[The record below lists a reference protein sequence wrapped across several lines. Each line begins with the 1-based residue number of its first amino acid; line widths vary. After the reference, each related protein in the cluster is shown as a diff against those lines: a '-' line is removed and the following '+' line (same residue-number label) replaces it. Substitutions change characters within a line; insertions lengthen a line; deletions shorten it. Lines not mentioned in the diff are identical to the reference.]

1 MKEFNKSRG
10 TVLFMEKDS
19 LVKSDVN
26 KVIELLQTDI
36 NKGLSEKEAEERIK
50 KYGYNTVEEEKRN
63 PLKELGKK
71 FWNATAWVLEVAA
84 VLSFVLGR
92 YLDFYIIVA
101 LIVFNAFLSFSEEQ
115 RANRALEILKS
126 KLQVQARVL
135 RDGQWK
141 LIPAALLVPGDIVRV
156 RAGDFVPADVKI
168 IHGEVE
174 VDQSALTGESL
185 SVYRR
190 ENETIFSGS
199 IIRRGEATGIVILT
213 GQNTYFGKTVELVK
227 IAKPRLRVEQVV
239 AKIVFWMMVIVA
251 VLLVISGVVFVI
263 KGENILEFLPL
274 ALVLIVAAIPIALPA
289 MFNISLALGSQS
301 LSKAGVLIT
310 RLDAIE
316 GASTMNV
323 LATDKTG
330 TITLNKLSV
339 HKVIP
344 IKGNDK
350 DVILYGALA
359 STEANQDPIDLAF
372 INKAKEMNLNLAE
385 WRIKQFVPF
394 DPSTRRTES
403 LVEKDGKALRLSKGS
418 IDTISKLCGLQNTEE
433 LYMKA
438 EEEAK
443 IGCRVL
449 AVAKKEE
456 EKWELVG
463 LVSLRDPPRPDS
475 AELVKELRDLGVK
488 TIMLTGDALPI
499 AKQIAK
505 EVGIGENVERM
516 SDVKENPELIEKVD
530 GLAEVYPEDKYTV
543 VKLLQQKGN
552 VVGMTGDGVNDAPA
566 LRQADV
572 GIAVSNATDVAKAAA
587 AVVLTSPGLRN
598 IVDMIKIGR
607 QIYERVRIWILSRIV
622 RTFQNVI
629 FVALAFI
636 LFGKFIISTFGMVL
650 LLFMFD
656 FVTLTMS
663 TDKVTWPKKP
673 AAWNINQLVIVS
685 ALIGGVM
692 IIESFIAIS
701 FIQNLPLHV
710 MQTLIFAYLLYSNI
724 FNLLN
729 VREMRNFWDSMP
741 SRIMLLS
748 MILDIIA
755 SFLIVTFGI
764 PGLTPAPIKDT
775 LIMFGLALVFNLLIN
790 NFVKLGVEKITKIQ
804 W

>member
-1 MKEFNKSRG
+1 
-10 TVLFMEKDS
+10 MEKES
-19 LVKSDVN
+19 LVKGNINEVV
-26 KVIELLQTDI
+26 KVLQTDI
-36 NKGLSEKEAEERIK
+36 SRGLSQKEAEERLK
-50 KYGYNTVEEEKRN
+50 KYGYNSVEEEKRN

-84 VLSFVLGR
+84 VLSFILGR
-92 YLDFYIIVA
+92 YLDFYIIIA

-115 RANRALEILKS
+115 KANKALEILKS

-135 RDGQWK
+135 RDGDWK
-141 LIPAALLVPGDIVRV
+141 LIPAKLLVPGDIVRV

-185 SVYRR
+185 SVYRKDN
-190 ENETIFSGS
+190 ENIYSGS

-213 GQNTYFGKTVELVK
+213 GNNTYFGKTVELVK
-227 IAKPRLRVEQVV
+227 IAKPRLRVEKVV
-239 AKIVFWMMVIVA
+239 SKIVFWMMVIVS
-251 VLLVISGVVFVI
+251 VLLIISGIVFLI

-289 MFNISLALGSQS
+289 MFNISLALGSQE
-301 LSKAGVLIT
+301 LSKAGVLVT

-323 LATDKTG
+323 LCSDKTG
-330 TITLNKLSV
+330 TITLNRLSV
-339 HKVIP
+339 HKIIP
-344 IKGNDK
+344 INGDER

-359 STEANQDPIDLAF
+359 STEANQDPIDMAF
-372 INKAKEMNLNLAE
+372 ISKAKEMSINLKE
-385 WRIKQFVPF
+385 WNVKEFVPF

-403 LVEKDGKALRLSKGS
+403 VVEKNEKSLRVTKGS
-418 IDTISKLCGLQNTEE
+418 IDAISRLCGLHNIEE
-433 LYMKA
+433 IYRKA

-449 AVAKKEE
+449 AVAKKGE

-475 AELVKELRDLGVK
+475 AELVKELRNLGVRVV
-488 TIMLTGDALPI
+488 MLTGDAEPI
-499 AKQIAK
+499 AKQIAH
-505 EVGIGENVERM
+505 EVGIGENVM
-516 SDVKENPELIEKVD
+516 KASNIKENPELIEKVD

-543 VKLLQQKGN
+543 VKLLQQKSY

-598 IVDMIKIGR
+598 IVDMVKIGR
-607 QIYERVRIWILSRIV
+607 QIYERVRIWVLSRIT

-629 FVALAFI
+629 FVVLAFI

-663 TDKVTWPKKP
+663 TDNVTWPKKP
-673 AAWNINQLVIVS
+673 AVWNINQLVIVS
-685 ALIGGVM
+685 GLLGGVM
-692 IIESFIAIS
+692 IVESFIALS
-701 FIQNLPLHV
+701 FLLGLSIGTI
-710 MQTLIFAYLLYSNI
+710 QTLVFAYLLYSNI

-729 VREMRNFWDSMP
+729 VREMKNFWESMP
-741 SRIMLLS
+741 SKVMLLS
-748 MILDIIA
+748 MILDIII
-755 SFLIVTFGI
+755 SFIIVTVGI
-764 PGLTPAPIKDT
+764 PGLRPVPIRYT
-775 LIMFGLALVFNLLIN
+775 AIVFGLALFFNLIVN
-790 NFVKLGVEKITKIQ
+790 NFVKLAIERLTKIE

>member
-1 MKEFNKSRG
+1 
-10 TVLFMEKDS
+10 MEKDE
-19 LVKSDVN
+19 LIKSDIN
-26 KVIELLQTDI
+26 KVAEILQTDL
-36 NKGLSEKEAEERIK
+36 NKGLTEKEVEERLK

-71 FWNATAWVLEVAA
+71 FWNATAWVLEIAA
-84 VLSFVLGR
+84 ILSFVLGR

-115 RANRALEILKS
+115 RANKALELLKQ

-135 RDGQWK
+135 REGQWK
-141 LIPAALLVPGDIVRV
+141 LIPAKYLVPGDVVRV

-168 IHGEVE
+168 AHGEVE

-185 SVYRR
+185 TVYRR
-190 ENETIFSGS
+190 DNETIFSGS
-199 IIRRGEATGIVILT
+199 IIRRGESTGVVILT
-213 GQNTYFGKTVELVK
+213 GGNTYFGKTVELVK
-227 IAKPRLRVEQVV
+227 IAKPRLRVEKVV
-239 AKIVFWMMVIVA
+239 SKIVFWMMIIVIA
-251 VLLVISGVVFVI
+251 LLGVSGVVFI
-263 KGENILEFLPL
+263 LKGENILGFLPL

-289 MFNISLALGSQS
+289 MFSISLALGSQE
-301 LSKAGVLIT
+301 LSKAGVLVT

-323 LATDKTG
+323 LCSDKTG

-339 HKVIP
+339 HKIIP
-344 IKGNDK
+344 INGDEK

-372 INKAKEMNLNLAE
+372 INKAKEMRVDLSSWKVE
-385 WRIKQFVPF
+385 EFIPF

-403 LVEKDGKALRLSKGS
+403 LVKKEEKSLRLTKGS
-418 IDTISKLCGLQNTEE
+418 IDAISKLCGLQNTMEI
-433 LYMKA
+433 YMKA

-456 EKWELVG
+456 GEKWNLVG

-475 AELVKELRDLGVK
+475 AELIKELHDLGVK
-488 TIMLTGDALPI
+488 VIMLTGDATPI

-505 EVGIGENVERM
+505 EVGIGENVVKA
-516 SDVKENPELIEKVD
+516 SDVKENPEIVEKVD

-543 VKLLQQKGN
+543 VKALQQKGY

-607 QIYERVRIWILSRIV
+607 QIYERVRIWVLSRIT

-636 LFGKFIISTFGMVL
+636 LFAKFIISTFGMVL

-663 TDKVTWPKKP
+663 TDNVSWPKKP
-673 AAWNINQLVIVS
+673 AVWNINQLVIVS
-685 ALIGGVM
+685 AILGSVM
-692 IIESFIAIS
+692 IVESFIALY
-701 FIQNLPLHV
+701 FILGLPLHV
-710 MQTLIFAYLLYSNI
+710 MQTLVFAYLLYSNI

-729 VREMRNFWDSMP
+729 VREIKNFWESMP
-741 SRIMLLS
+741 SKVMLIS
-748 MILDIIA
+748 MIVDIIV
-755 SFLIVTFGI
+755 SFAIIAIGI
-764 PGLTPAPIKDT
+764 PGLTPAPLDYVF
-775 LIMFGLALVFNLLIN
+775 LMFGLALVFNLVIN
-790 NFVKLGVEKITKIQ
+790 NFVKLAIEKVTKIE

>member
-1 MKEFNKSRG
+1 
-10 TVLFMEKDS
+10 MEKEE
-19 LVKSDVN
+19 LIKADVQ
-26 KVIELLQTDI
+26 KVVEILQTDV
-36 NKGLSEKEAEERIK
+36 NKGLSEKEAQERLK
-50 KYGYNTVEEEKRN
+50 KYGYNAVEEEKRN

-84 VLSFVLGR
+84 VLSYVLGR

-101 LIVFNAFLSFSEEQ
+101 LIIFNAFLSFSEEQ
-115 RANRALEILKS
+115 RANKALELLKQ

-135 RDGQWK
+135 RNGEWK
-141 LIPAALLVPGDIVRV
+141 LIPARLLVPGDIVRV

-190 ENETIFSGS
+190 NNEVIYSGS

-227 IAKPRLRVEQVV
+227 IAKPRLRVEKVV
-239 AKIVFWMMVIVA
+239 SKIVFWMMIIVVA
-251 VLLVISGVVFVI
+251 LLGVSGIVFI
-263 KGENILEFLPL
+263 LKGENILQFLPL

-289 MFNISLALGSQS
+289 MFSISLALGSQE
-301 LSKAGVLIT
+301 LSKAGVLVT

-323 LATDKTG
+323 LCSDKTG

-339 HKVIP
+339 HRVIP
-344 IKGNDK
+344 INGDERE
-350 DVILYGALA
+350 VVLYGALA

-372 INKAKEMNLNLAE
+372 INKAKEMGLDLTSWQVKE
-385 WRIKQFVPF
+385 FIPF

-403 LVEKDGKALRLSKGS
+403 FVIKEGKSLRLTKGS
-418 IDTISKLCGLQNTEE
+418 IDAISKLCGLENTEE
-433 LYMKA
+433 IYMKA

-449 AVAKKEE
+449 AVAKREE
-456 EKWELVG
+456 GEKWKLVG

-475 AELVKELRDLGVK
+475 AELIKELKDLGVK
-488 TIMLTGDALPI
+488 VIMLTGDAEPI

-505 EVGIGENVERM
+505 EVGIGENVIRV
-516 SDVKENPELIEKVD
+516 SDVKEKPEMIEKVD
-530 GLAEVYPEDKYTV
+530 GLAEVYPEDKYSV
-543 VKLLQQKGN
+543 VKLLQQKGY

-587 AVVLTSPGLRN
+587 AVVLTLPGLRN

-607 QIYERVRIWILSRIV
+607 QIYERVRIWVLSRIT

-636 LFGKFIISTFGMVL
+636 LFAKFIISTFGMVL

-663 TDKVTWPKKP
+663 TDNVSWPKKP
-673 AAWNINQLVIVS
+673 AVWNINQLVIVS
-685 ALIGGVM
+685 AILGSIM
-692 IIESFIAIS
+692 IVESFIALY
-701 FIQNLPLHV
+701 FILSLPLHV

-729 VREMRNFWDSMP
+729 VREIKNFWESMP
-741 SRIMLLS
+741 SKTMLIS
-748 MILDIIA
+748 MIADIII
-755 SFLIVTFGI
+755 SFIIVTFGI
-764 PGLTPAPIKDT
+764 PGITPAPIKYT
-775 LIMFGLALVFNLLIN
+775 IIIFGLALFFNLIVN
-790 NFVKLGVEKITKIQ
+790 NFVKLGIEKFTKIQ

>member
-1 MKEFNKSRG
+1 
-10 TVLFMEKDS
+10 MEKDS

-50 KYGYNTVEEEKRN
+50 KYGYNAVEEEKRN

-71 FWNATAWVLEVAA
+71 FWNVVAWILEIAA
-84 VLSFVLGR
+84 VLSFILGR

-115 RANRALEILKS
+115 RANKALEILKS

-141 LIPAALLVPGDIVRV
+141 LIPAKLLVPGDIVRV

-190 ENETIFSGS
+190 DNENIFSGS

-213 GQNTYFGKTVELVK
+213 GQNTYFGKTAELVK
-227 IAKPRLRVEQVV
+227 IAKPRLRIEKVIS
-239 AKIVFWMMVIVA
+239 KIVFWMMVIVS
-251 VLLVISGVVFVI
+251 VLLAISGVVFVL
-263 KGENILEFLPL
+263 KGQNILEFLPL
-274 ALVLIVAAIPIALPA
+274 ALVLIVAAIPIAFPA
-289 MFNISLALGSQS
+289 MFSISLALGSQE
-301 LSKAGVLIT
+301 LSKVGILVT

-344 IKGNDK
+344 ISGNEK

-372 INKAKEMNLNLAE
+372 INKAREMNLNLGE
-385 WRIKQFVPF
+385 WKTKEFIPF

-403 LVEKDGKALRLSKGS
+403 LVEKGGKSLRLTKGS
-418 IDTISKLCGLQNTEE
+418 IDVISKLCGLENAEE

-449 AVAKKEE
+449 AVAKREE

-475 AELVKELRDLGVK
+475 AELVKELHDLGVK
-488 TIMLTGDALPI
+488 VIMLTGDAQPI

-587 AVVLTSPGLRN
+587 AVVLTTPGLRN

-607 QIYERVRIWILSRIV
+607 QTFERIRTWTLGRII
-622 RTFQNVI
+622 RTFQDVI
-629 FVALAFI
+629 FVALAY
-636 LFGKFIISTFGMVL
+636 LLWGKFIISTFGMVL
-650 LLFMFD
+650 LVFMYD
-656 FVTLTMS
+656 FVTLTIS
-663 TDKVTWPKKP
+663 TDNEIWPRKP
-673 AAWNINQLVIVS
+673 AVWNINQLVIVS

-692 IIESFIAIS
+692 IIEAFIAFS
-701 FIQNLPLHV
+701 LVQNLPIDV
-710 MQTLIFAYLLYSNI
+710 IQTLGFAYLLYSNS
-724 FNLLN
+724 FDLLN
-729 VREMRNFWDSMP
+729 IRERRNFWKSMP
-741 SRIMLLS
+741 SKIMLLA
-748 MILDIIA
+748 MISDFIVSFIIT
-755 SFLIVTFGI
+755 TFGI
-764 PGLTPAPIKDT
+764 PGLTPAPIKYT
-775 LIMFGLALVFNLLIN
+775 LFVFGWTFVFDLVIN
-790 NFVKLGVEKITKIQ
+790 NFIKIGVEKITKIK

>member
-1 MKEFNKSRG
+1 
-10 TVLFMEKDS
+10 MEKEALIKGNAS
-19 LVKSDVN
+19 E
-26 KVIELLQTDI
+26 VIKLLQTDVT
-36 NKGLSEKEAEERIK
+36 KGLSEKEAEERLK
-50 KYGYNTVEEEKRN
+50 KYGYNAVEEEKRN

-71 FWNATAWVLEVAA
+71 FWNVVAWILEIAA
-84 VLSFVLGR
+84 VLSYILGR

-115 RANRALEILKS
+115 RANRALELLKS

-141 LIPAALLVPGDIVRV
+141 LIPAKYLVPGDIVRV

-168 IHGEVE
+168 IQGEVE

-199 IIRRGEATGIVILT
+199 IIRRGEATGVVILT
-213 GQNTYFGKTVELVK
+213 GKNTYFGKTAELVK
-227 IAKPRLRVEQVV
+227 IAKPRLRVEKVIS
-239 AKIVFWMMVIVA
+239 KIVFWMMIIVS
-251 VLLVISGVVFVI
+251 VLLAVSGVVFVL

-274 ALVLIVAAIPIALPA
+274 ALVLIVASIPVAFPA
-289 MFNISLALGSQS
+289 MFSISLALGSQE
-301 LSKAGVLIT
+301 LSKVGILVT

-339 HKVIP
+339 HKIIP
-344 IKGNDK
+344 INGDEKE
-350 DVILYGALA
+350 VVLYGALA

-372 INKAKEMNLNLAE
+372 INKAREMNLNLEE
-385 WRIKQFVPF
+385 WKVKEFIPF

-403 LVEKDGKALRLSKGS
+403 LVEKEGKSLRLTKGS
-418 IDTISKLCGLQNTEE
+418 IDAVSKLCGLDAEE
-433 LYMKA
+433 IYKLA

-475 AELVKELRDLGVK
+475 AELVKELHDLGVK
-488 TIMLTGDALPI
+488 VIMLTGDAQPI
-499 AKQIAK
+499 ARQIAK
-505 EVGIGENVERM
+505 EVGIGENVERI
-516 SDVKENPELIEKVD
+516 SDVKEKPELIEKVD

-543 VKLLQQKGN
+543 VKLLQQKGY

-607 QIYERVRIWILSRIV
+607 QTFERIRTWTLGRII
-622 RTFQNVI
+622 RTFQDVI
-629 FVALAFI
+629 FVALAY
-636 LFGKFIISTFGMVL
+636 LLWGKFIISTFGMVL
-650 LLFMFD
+650 LVFMYD
-656 FVTLTMS
+656 FVTLTIS
-663 TDKVTWPKKP
+663 TDNVTWPKKP
-673 AAWNINQLVIVS
+673 AVWNINQLVIVS
-685 ALIGGVM
+685 TFIGGVM
-692 IIESFIAIS
+692 IIEAFIAFS
-701 FIQNLPLHV
+701 FIQNLPIDV
-710 MQTLIFAYLLYSNI
+710 IQTLGFAYLLYSNS
-724 FNLLN
+724 FDLLN
-729 VREMRNFWDSMP
+729 IRERRNFWESMP
-741 SRIMLLS
+741 SKIMLLA
-748 MILDIIA
+748 MISDFIVSFIIT
-755 SFLIVTFGI
+755 TFGI
-764 PGLTPAPIKDT
+764 PGLTPAPIKYT
-775 LIMFGLALVFNLLIN
+775 LFIFGWTFVFDLVIN
-790 NFVKLGVEKITKIQ
+790 NFIKIGVEKITKIQ

>member
-1 MKEFNKSRG
+1 
-10 TVLFMEKDS
+10 MEKEA
-19 LVKSDVN
+19 LIKGNASDVI
-26 KVIELLQTDI
+26 KLLQTDI
-36 NKGLSEKEAEERIK
+36 NKGLSEKEAEERLK
-50 KYGYNTVEEEKRN
+50 KYGYNAVEEEKRN

-71 FWNATAWVLEVAA
+71 FWNPTAWVLEIAA
-84 VLSFVLGR
+84 VLSYILGR

-115 RANRALEILKS
+115 RANKALELLKS

-141 LIPAALLVPGDIVRV
+141 LIPAKYLVPGDIVRV

-168 IHGEVE
+168 IQGEVE

-199 IIRRGEATGIVILT
+199 IIRRGEATGVVILT
-213 GQNTYFGKTVELVK
+213 GKNTYFGKTVELVK
-227 IAKPRLRVEQVV
+227 IAKPRLRVEKVIS
-239 AKIVFWMMVIVA
+239 KIVFWMMIIVA
-251 VLLVISGVVFVI
+251 ALLVASGIVFII

-274 ALVLIVAAIPIALPA
+274 ALVLVVAAIPIALPA
-289 MFNISLALGSQS
+289 MFNISLALGSQE
-301 LSKAGVLIT
+301 LSKAGVLVT

-323 LATDKTG
+323 LCSDKTG

-344 IKGNDK
+344 INGDEKE
-350 DVILYGALA
+350 VVLYGALA

-372 INKAKEMNLNLAE
+372 INKAREMNLNLEE
-385 WRIKQFVPF
+385 WKVKEFIPF

-403 LVEKDGKALRLSKGS
+403 LVEKDGKVLRLTKGS
-418 IDTISKLCGLQNTEE
+418 IDAVSKLCGLENVEE

-449 AVAKKEE
+449 AVAKKEK

-475 AELVKELRDLGVK
+475 AELIKELHDLGVK
-488 TIMLTGDALPI
+488 VIMLTGDAQPI
-499 AKQIAK
+499 ARQIAK
-505 EVGIGENVERM
+505 EVGIGENVERI
-516 SDVKENPELIEKVD
+516 SDVKEKPELIEKVD

-543 VKLLQQKGN
+543 VKLLQQKGY

-607 QIYERVRIWILSRIV
+607 QIYERVRIWVLSRII

-663 TDKVTWPKKP
+663 TDNVSWPKKP
-673 AAWNINQLVIVS
+673 AVWNINQLVIVS
-685 ALIGGVM
+685 ALIGSVM
-692 IIESFIAIS
+692 IVESFIALS
-701 FIQNLPLHV
+701 FIQGLPLHV
-710 MQTLIFAYLLYSNI
+710 LQTLVFAYLLYSNI

-729 VREMRNFWDSMP
+729 IREMKNFWESMP
-741 SRIMLLS
+741 SKTMLLA
-748 MILDIIA
+748 MILDIIV
-755 SFLIVTFGI
+755 SFIIVTFGI
-764 PGLTPAPIKDT
+764 PGLKPAPIKYT
-775 LIMFGLALVFNLLIN
+775 AMMFGLAFAFNLILN
-790 NFVKLGVEKITKIQ
+790 NYVKIGVEKITKIQ